1 MTNIKRQLKICSW
14 ICLLRKPSIK

>member
-1 MTNIKRQLKICSW
+1 MTNIRRQLKICSW